1 MAKFD
6 SEIPNEL
13 LKQIG
18 GLADGGADDMIDEM
32 LTEAGEYVEG
42 EVRSNAKRA
51 FRNPNKV
58 LRGLFT
64 TKVYRTKKDDAKNV
78 KVGFSGYLPGSPKTK
93 RHPKG
98 TPTSLVAMAREY
110 GTSRGEAKRPFL
122 RKAFKKNRITL
133 IMQNVQKK
141 YIPEE

>member
-18 GLADGGADDMIDEM
+18 GLAEGGADDMIDEM
-32 LTEAGEYVEG
+32 LTEAGKYVEG
-42 EVRSNAKRA
+42 EVRSNAARV
-51 FRNPNKV
+51 FRNPVRV
-58 LRGLFT
+58 LKGLFV
-64 TKVYRTKKDDAKNV
+64 TKVYKTKSDDAKNV
-78 KVGFSGYLPGSPKTK
+78 KVGFSGYMPGSPKTK

>member
-6 SEIPNEL
+6 SEIPNDL

-18 GLADGGADDMIDEM
+18 GLADGGADEMIDEM
-32 LTEAGEYVEG
+32 LTEAGNYVVG
-42 EVRSNAKRA
+42 QIRSNASRA
-51 FRNPNKV
+51 FRHPGRV
-58 LRGLFT
+58 LRGLFA

-78 KVGFSGYLPGSPKTK
+78 KVGFSGYMPGSPKTK

-98 TPTSLVAMAREY
+98 TPTALVAMAREY
-110 GTSRGEAKRPFL
+110 GTSRGEAKRPFV
-122 RKAFKKNRITL
+122 RTAFKKNKITQ
-133 IMQNVQKK
+133 IMQAVQKR